1 MSDTV
6 LLNEIKSLTVEVG
19 LLKHHFANL
28 LRASQDLINNDLGNL
43 RWLEAEQVVKNY
55 AKEVSE

>member
-1 MSDTV
+1 MSDIV
-6 LLNEIKSLTVEVG
+6 LLNEIKSLTIEVG

-28 LRASQDLINNDLGNL
+28 LRASQDLISNDIGSL

-55 AKEVSE
+55 SKEVAQ